1 MTMHRTLLR
10 GLTATALLVG
20 GLGSASAALITE
32 WSYYNEAGFTAYAPN
47 PGITATGNS
56 GTELGLATTLSWG
69 ITHWPGIGTPP
80 GNPDGE
86 QSQLISGGNV
96 AGTATTNGGP
106 NAGVTLIHNNRTI
119 WDGSTILESA
129 TLQSRLWLTP
139 TSPAG
144 STLPAREIFFDIL
157 FEETLNS
164 ANPCADGGA
173 NSTGVNIN
181 GCADIFVVANPAS
194 LVDSFLID
202 DHLYTITIGAAGL
215 GTLSNSACAVVG
227 QDEGCVG
234 FLTIEQQSNLLSPF
248 FTITASPV
256 QVPVPATA
264 ALFGIGLLA
273 LGGAVRRRRS

>member
-1 MTMHRTLLR
+1 MTMNRTLLR
-10 GLTATALLVG
+10 GLTAAALLVG

-47 PGITATGNS
+47 AGITATGNS
-56 GTELGLATTLSWG
+56 GAELGLATTLSWG
-69 ITHWPGIGTPP
+69 
-80 GNPDGE
+80 NPATSQG
-86 QSQLISGGNV
+86 QSQLVSGGNV

-106 NAGVTLIHNNRTI
+106 NAGVTLTHNNRTL

-139 TSPAG
+139 TTPAG
-144 STLPAREIFFDIL
+144 STLPPREIFFDIL

-164 ANPCADGGA
+164 SNPCADGGA
-173 NSTGVNIN
+173 NNTGVNIN

-234 FLTIEQQSNLLSPF
+234 FLTIEQQSNTLSPF
-248 FTITASPV
+248 FTITASAV

-273 LGGAVRRRRS
+273 LGGAVRRRRR